1 MAQKLRYPTSQNFL
15 QKTLTATLTGG
26 VTAAA
31 TLSDITSIQNKP
43 GVMIIDRIDVNGVET
58 PSKREVVQYNA
69 TSGSTVTTLT
79 RNADGSGSDQDHA
92 VGAIVEFG
100 PDVLWA
106 QAIIDGLTQ
115 VIDPTT
121 GLLDTT
127 KVGDLATA
135 QALSNK
141 NLTAASNTFSIV
153 ESALALTDVTT
164 ANVSTSQHGF
174 TPKAPNDTA
183 KFLRGD
189 ATWAAPTSS
198 GSQSVC
204 QVRNTA
210 DISIPNVTSTV
221 LTFNT
226 EDVDTDTMHSTS
238 SNTGRIVFTTAGTYT
253 VGARVLWQ
261 AGTLGTY
268 RYISF
273 KVNGTT
279 VLPASFGGAN
289 PGSNTGQV
297 SSQASMLYVATAGDY
312 VEAYVDQ
319 DSGGALNVL
328 GSGGDTRVQP
338 CFYAYRIA

>member
-204 QVRNTA
+204 
-210 DISIPNVTSTV
+210 
-221 LTFNT
+221 NT